1 MVLTYLLRG
10 VLVPLFFA
18 FLLAY
23 ALDPLVDRLEAM
35 NVPRGVSAVL
45 VMALLLAAFTL
56 VALLAVPYFIDEFK
70 LAGDQLPGQ
79 IAALKNRADPWVW
92 QVLHVHLPQTWGEL
106 FSNLAQ
112 QMRTPGPDVWRGSAV
127 AVFGTLNVIMI
138 LGAVL
143 MVPIFALY
151 LLIDFDRNVA
161 RMKSM
166 VPRRWVPLVTSV
178 ADEIHRTLGGYVRGQ
193 LAACMLLA
201 TLYATGL
208 WLVGLRLGLPIGIFT
223 GMMAFVPYIG
233 FGLGFS
239 MAAGIGMLD
248 WHGPNQLIAAVGVML
263 VVQVLDATLITPRVV
278 GHSVGLRPIEVLI
291 TMMAVG
297 TLFGFLGVLLAVP
310 LGAVIK
316 ILLNRATGV
325 YLESDYYKRPPTES

>member
-1 MVLTYLLRG
+1 M
-10 VLVPLFFA
+10 F
-18 FLLAY
+18 
-23 ALDPLVDRLEAM
+23 
-35 NVPRGVSAVL
+35 
-45 VMALLLAAFTL
+45 
-56 VALLAVPYFIDEFK
+56 
-70 LAGDQLPGQ
+70 
-79 IAALKNRADPWVW
+79 
-92 QVLHVHLPQTWGEL
+92 HVHLPQTWGEL

-112 QMRTPGPDVWRGSAV
+112 QMRAPGPAVWRGSAV